1 MQSRRFRRALVVLAG
16 ITLLANSPLALAA
29 DGGPRVL
36 GTVVA
41 VGKASMKAALDRW
54 VPVDEKTHPVVDGTA
69 LKTEEGTMSITM
81 KDGAGINMSK
91 KTDVV
96 VGGTLSNYAMRL
108 QLGTIAF
115 KVYEGIGF
123 SVTTPSTTVV
133 VQRVS
138 SATENSRRT
147 FKDEISGIIT
157 HDGKETQVVCL
168 RGKFSVMLANTE
180 PLILTEGNTTPVVSP
195 QPVTLAPTTTLP
207 TSGTPAAPAPTLA
220 AYASPKVIEPIT
232 KVIEPI
238 TTPLKEVETGGL
250 EVASDPTP

>member
-1 MQSRRFRRALVVLAG
+1 MQCRRFRRALVVLAG
-16 ITLLANSPLALAA
+16 ITLLASSPLVLAA

-41 VGKASMKAALDRW
+41 AGKASMKAALDRW

-115 KVYEGIGF
+115 KVYEGIGL

-168 RGKFSVMLANTE
+168 RGKFGVIPANAETR
-180 PLILTEGNTTPVVSP
+180 ILTEGSTVAVGSPEDAAQAQVTSLSASGVPTRTVVG
-195 QPVTLAPTTTLP
+195 VYEET
-207 TSGTPAAPAPTLA
+207 
-220 AYASPKVIEPIT
+220 PKVIVST
-232 KVIEPI
+232 

>member
-180 PLILTEGNTTPVVSP
+180 PLILTEGRRW
-195 QPVTLAPTTTLP
+195 
-207 TSGTPAAPAPTLA
+207 
-220 AYASPKVIEPIT
+220 
-232 KVIEPI
+232 
-238 TTPLKEVETGGL
+238 
-250 EVASDPTP
+250 

>member
-1 MQSRRFRRALVVLAG
+1 MQSRRFRRAVVVLAG
-16 ITLLANSPLALAA
+16 ITLLAGSPLVPAA
-29 DGGPRVL
+29 EGGPRVL

-81 KDGAGINMSK
+81 KDGASINMSK

-96 VGGTLSNYAMRL
+96 VGGTLSNYSMRL

-115 KVYEGIGF
+115 KVYEGIGL

-138 SATENSRRT
+138 AAAENPRRT

-168 RGKFSVMLANTE
+168 RGRFGVIPANAETR
-180 PLILTEGNTTPVVSP
+180 ILTEGNTVAVGSREDAAQAQVTSLSASSVPTRTVVG
-195 QPVTLAPTTTLP
+195 VY
-207 TSGTPAAPAPTLA
+207 GE
-220 AYASPKVIEPIT
+220 SPKVIEPTT
-232 KVIEPI
+232 KVIEPT

-250 EVASDPTP
+250 EVVSEKTP